1 MTVSRGQGLDVWRG
15 PGQPGHSPH
24 PLIPST
30 VITPR
35 GSRGCALQTGEAG
48 TESSG
53 LADNGYGAPRAAPAD
68 LSRCLRET
76 LNFTFR
82 VVSQSYGQEDYGN
95 SRPRGTSLSLPT
107 HTTVVQSC
115 AHQLPPP
122 LGGRQKETSSAPDR
136 KSQQAGQL
144 SPPGEDKQD
153 GKGTGQTSGA
163 DWRALR
169 ATGAAHGR
177 ERRAGAREIKHS
189 QQDTGHQK
197 RAGVGNRK
205 KVSEIGNKGNNGRQ
219 TDRQTGGQKRS
230 EC

>member
-1 MTVSRGQGLDVWRG
+1 MTVSRGHGLDVGRG

-24 PLIPST
+24 PLIPSN
-30 VITPR
+30 VITPGEPGLCSADWGGRNRELWTGRQWLR
-35 GSRGCALQTGEAG
+35 GAQGCTGRIIALSPGNTN
-48 TESSG
+48 
-53 LADNGYGAPRAAPAD
+53 L
-68 LSRCLRET
+68 
-76 LNFTFR
+76 TFR

-107 HTTVVQSC
+107 PHYCGSKSC
-115 AHQLPPP
+115 THQLPPP

-136 KSQQAGQL
+136 KSQKAGQL

-153 GKGTGQTSGA
+153 GEGTGQTSGG
-163 DWRALR
+163 DWCALR

-189 QQDTGHQK
+189 QQDGGPE
-197 RAGVGNRK
+197 RAGVGRRK
-205 KVSEIGNKGNNGRQ
+205 KVSEIGNKGNGRQ
-219 TDRQTGGQKRS
+219 TNGGQKRS

>member
-1 MTVSRGQGLDVWRG
+1 MWGGAQDSQGIAPILSYPALSSPQGEAGAVLCRLGRQEPRALDWQTMATGRPGLHRPIYRAVSGKLLTSHLGSFPKATDRKTTATAGPEEPPS
-15 PGQPGHSPH
+15 PGQP
-24 PLIPST
+24 
-30 VITPR
+30 
-35 GSRGCALQTGEAG
+35 
-48 TESSG
+48 
-53 LADNGYGAPRAAPAD
+53 
-68 LSRCLRET
+68 
-76 LNFTFR
+76 
-82 VVSQSYGQEDYGN
+82 
-95 SRPRGTSLSLPT
+95 

>member
-1 MTVSRGQGLDVWRG
+1 MTVSRGQGLDVGRG

-76 LNFTFR
+76 LTSHLGSFPKATDR
-82 VVSQSYGQEDYGN
+82 KTTATAGPEEPPSPGQ
-95 SRPRGTSLSLPT
+95 P